1 MKYLAEIISWNQYDR
16 CDAHVCVC
24 VWRVCDVCVCV
35 CVFVCVTYVCVC
47 VCVVVISSPG
57 TSVLN
62 S

>member
-1 MKYLAEIISWNQYDR
+1 MIGVT
-16 CDAHVCVC
+16 HTCVC